1 MVRNNIMG
9 KTIKIGLLGSGTVG
23 SGVVEVL
30 KKNVDEISQ
39 KAGTEIE
46 IKKILVRDLKK
57 KRPHLEGMELTDDIN
72 DILKDED
79 IDIIV
84 ELMGGLHPAREY
96 MLRAM
101 KAGKHVVTA
110 NKDVVAQFG
119 KDMFDAAKEN
129 RVEFLFEASVG
140 GGIPIITPLKE
151 SLTANRITEVMGIVN
166 GTTNYMLTQMTN
178 CGNDYET
185 ALREAQELGYAE
197 ANPAADVEGYDAARK
212 VAILASLAFN
222 TRVTLDDV
230 SVEGITHITPQDIE
244 YAKELGYVIKL
255 LAIANDSEKGV
266 DVRVHPAFL
275 KKDHPLASVND
286 VFNAIFIKG
295 NAIGEAMFYGQ
306 GAGSLPTASAVVA
319 DIITVAREIV
329 KGIYAAVDCSAFQV
343 KPFCPLEETESSYY
357 IRLLVA
363 DQPGVLGT
371 IATVFGDQGVSLKS
385 VIQTQRV
392 KDQAEIVVVTHHVYH
407 KQLLKAEQVLLN
419 LPVVTTISNVI
430 RVETKKGEV

>member
-1 MVRNNIMG
+1 MG

-23 SGVVEVL
+23 RGVVEVL

-212 VAILASLAFN
+212 VAILASLAFS

>member
-1 MVRNNIMG
+1 MG

-57 KRPHLEGMELTDDIN
+57 KRPHLEGMDLTDDIN
-72 DILKDED
+72 DILKDDD

>member
-1 MVRNNIMG
+1 MG

-57 KRPHLEGMELTDDIN
+57 KRPHLEGMELTDNIN

-212 VAILASLAFN
+212 VAILASLAFS

>member
-1 MVRNNIMG
+1 MG

-23 SGVVEVL
+23 SGVVEVM

-57 KRPHLEGMELTDDIN
+57 KRAHLEGMDLTDDIN
-72 DILKDED
+72 DILKDDD

>member
-1 MVRNNIMG
+1 MG

-23 SGVVEVL
+23 TGVVQVL
-30 KKNVDEISQ
+30 KQNTDEISQ
-39 KAGTEIE
+39 KAGTLIE
-46 IKKILVRDLKK
+46 IKKILVRSLTK
-57 KRPHLEGMELTDDIN
+57 KRPALAGIELTDDIN
-72 DILKDED
+72 DILRDED
-79 IDIIV
+79 IDIVV

-119 KDMFDAAKEN
+119 KDMFDAAKDN

-178 CGNDYET
+178 YGRDYES
-185 ALREAQELGYAE
+185 ALQEAQEMGYAE
-197 ANPAADVEGYDAARK
+197 ANPAADVEGFDAARK
-212 VAILASLAFN
+212 AAILSSLAFN

-230 SVEGITHITPQDIE
+230 SVEGITHITPQDID
-244 YAKELGYVIKL
+244 YARELGYVIKL
-255 LAIANDSEKGV
+255 LAIAKDSDKGV

-275 KKDHPLASVND
+275 KKNHPLAAVND

-295 NAIGEAMFYGQ
+295 NAIGDAMFYGR
-306 GAGSLPTASAVVA
+306 GAGALPTASAVVA
-319 DIITVAREIV
+319 DIIAIAREIV
-329 KGIYAAVDCSAFQV
+329 KGIYAAVDCSAFTV
-343 KPFCPLEETESSYY
+343 KPLCPLEETESSYY

-385 VIQTQRV
+385 VIQTRRV
-392 KDQAEIVVVTHHVYH
+392 RDEAEIVAITHHVLH
-407 KQLLKAEQVLLN
+407 KRLLQAEQVLLN

-430 RVETKKGEV
+430 RVETQKGEV

>member
-1 MVRNNIMG
+1 MG

-23 SGVVEVL
+23 SGVVKVL

-212 VAILASLAFN
+212 VAILASLAFS